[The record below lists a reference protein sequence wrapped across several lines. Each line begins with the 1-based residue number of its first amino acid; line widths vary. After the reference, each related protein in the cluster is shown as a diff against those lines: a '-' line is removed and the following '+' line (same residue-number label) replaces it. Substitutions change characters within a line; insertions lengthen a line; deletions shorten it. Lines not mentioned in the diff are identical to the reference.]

1 MQRFLFSYRLGYLEI
16 FCGRDFEDFYAKL
29 VVNKYMICS
38 QVLTSNM
45 LHIGISTLLHIHI
58 MYGIL
63 WDTCRPIS
71 QSHDP
76 GVIPFYLMSGGCMA
90 WVVCRALIDVVL
102 LQSVGSTVR
111 R

>member
-1 MQRFLFSYRLGYLEI
+1 
-16 FCGRDFEDFYAKL
+16 
-29 VVNKYMICS
+29 MICS

-76 GVIPFYLMSGGCMA
+76 GVIPFYAMSGGCMA